1 MLTKL
6 GHKYKKGI
14 GWLGNKVK
22 GIAQQGSK
30 VINHPITKGAVALGG
45 LALAGNQALKQKE
58 KNTRFETERNIDESA
73 RRHPDEVGFSQT
85 SPSISNYFANPQDM
99 HPDDRK
105 ALGYKNGDSGGG
117 DVFNY
122 VFSE

>member
-6 GHKYKKGI
+6 GHKYKQSV
-14 GWLGNKVK
+14 GWLGNKIK
-22 GIAQQGSK
+22 GIKRQGSK
-30 VINHPITKGAVALGG
+30 VINHPFTKGAVALGG
-45 LALAGNQALKQKE
+45 LAIAGSQALKQKE
-58 KNTRFETERNIDESA
+58 KITRFETERNIDETA
-73 RRHPDEVGFSQT
+73 GRHPDEVGFAET
-85 SPSISNYFANPQDM
+85 SPSISSYFANPSAM

-105 ALGYKNGDSGGG
+105 ALGYKNGNGGG